1 MKIKKEVIT
10 SIGILIVGGGKGG
23 KALLKILLPKDN
35 GYSREIKIIGVVDKR
50 KNAPGIKLAQE
61 LGIPTSADY
70 HEFMKN
76 EDLSMIVD
84 VTGNLQVS
92 KEINRIKPKNVEL
105 MGGTLAKL
113 LWGLVERVSGS
124 ERRIRNYVNSLITLS
139 RLSQTVSSTLDLE
152 KVLDLVV
159 KQAVK
164 ILNANVCSLRLLD
177 ETGENLVL
185 VATVGHSKE
194 YIEKKRILKLK
205 ESIAGLAVLEKKAI
219 TIEDVQKDLRYIHP
233 ELARGEKIHSLLSVP
248 LVEKESGPSEPETD
262 LKVIGVLNVYTRRK
276 HIFSKEEKELLSL
289 FARQSALAIVNAR
302 LYEKIEDYSR
312 NLEKKVKEQ
321 TEKLLYQE
329 KLAAIGQLSSGIAH
343 ELRNPLAV
351 IKSAAYYLRN
361 IYRTDG
367 EKTEL
372 LAKTTKHLDFIEK
385 EVTISVRIIDDLL
398 EFARIPK
405 LSLAPVNVNQVL
417 EESLELVEKPKEI
430 TLGKDFLADLPLIEA
445 DASRLRQVF
454 SNLASN
460 AYDALSERIPGG
472 DTNPELLIST
482 KVKNDLVE
490 IVFQDNGC
498 GITKENLE
506 KVFDPLFT
514 TKSKGTGLGLPVCK
528 SILTAHQGNLKVES
542 EINKGT
548 TFIVELPIAQMTAD
562 K

>member
-1 MKIKKEVIT
+1 MKTKKEVNVLV
-10 SIGILIVGGGKGG
+10 IGAGKGG
-23 KALLKILLPKDN
+23 KALLKILLPKEKKCA
-35 GYSREIKIIGVVDKR
+35 SEIKIIGVVDKR
-50 KNAPGIKLAQE
+50 KNAPGIKLAQK

-70 HEFMKN
+70 REFTKN
-76 EDLSMIVD
+76 KSLSIVIN
-84 VTGNLQVS
+84 VTGNPQVS
-92 KEINRIKPKNVEL
+92 KEINRIKSKNVEL
-105 MGGTLAKL
+105 MGGKTAKL
-113 LWGLVERVSGS
+113 IWKLVERIGTS
-124 ERRIRNYVNSLITLS
+124 EWRIRDYVNSLITLS

-185 VATVGHSKE
+185 VSTVGHSKE
-194 YIEKKRILKLK
+194 YIKKKRILKLK
-205 ESIAGLAVLEKKAI
+205 ESLAGLAVLEREAVA
-219 TIEDVQKDLRYIHP
+219 IEDVQKDLRYIHP
-233 ELARGEKIHSLLSVP
+233 ELAREAKLRSLLSVP
-248 LVEKESGPSEPETD
+248 LVEKGGVEHS
-262 LKVIGVLNVYTRRK
+262 KVIGVLNVYTRRK

-361 IYRTDG
+361 IYRTNS

-405 LSLAPVNVNQVL
+405 LSLAPVNVNQVI
-417 EESLELVEKPKEI
+417 EESLELVEKPREI

-482 KVKNDLVE
+482 KVINDMVE

-542 EINKGT
+542 EIDKGT
-548 TFIVELPIAQMTAD
+548 TFIVELPIRQMTAD